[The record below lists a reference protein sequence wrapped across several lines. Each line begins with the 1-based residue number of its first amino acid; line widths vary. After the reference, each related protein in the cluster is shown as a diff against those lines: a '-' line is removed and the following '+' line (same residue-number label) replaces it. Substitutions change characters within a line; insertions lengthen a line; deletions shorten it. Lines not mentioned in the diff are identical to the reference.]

1 VQAATAQEAFEE
13 LALSAVRAALI
24 HRNGDDTVSDGLV
37 LTGGCALNIKVS
49 ATGSAG
55 ARSQPW
61 PSRTDEMSVAR
72 ASFACVGWQVNQLL
86 AERYGAQ
93 RVYVPSAP
101 NDSGLGI
108 GMIWALHPPPHTPDG
123 RQDLS
128 RLGPPIWD
136 AEHLHSMIA
145 ERLPL
150 NADARAVAHA
160 LAQGSIVGV
169 VRGRTEAR
177 PGRKHDAL
185 QPPMSHRRRY
195 RRCAGGTTCIR
206 SSLPARRA
214 RKAPRDWYAHFRRE
228 LRVGW
233 VSRVS
238 LLCAGE
244 GLKPRLNRLKA
255 RQWYGSVGLDNAPK
269 PSDGVS
275 NIHPSL
281 RRCVQVQA
289 SRADRLARRHA
300 AFLRNL
306 ACVAVYELCSETQRS
321 LFE

>member
-61 PSRTDEMSVAR
+61 PSRTNERAR

-195 RRCAGGTTCIR
+195 RHVAVQVGPRALGHR
-206 SSLPARRA
+206 SLLGVPGKHPVTGMRTFAASSGLVG
-214 RKAPRDWYAHFRRE
+214 FRE
-228 LRVGW
+228 LPCCAQARGS
-233 VSRVS
+233 SR
-238 LLCAGE
+238 G
-244 GLKPRLNRLKA
+244 
-255 RQWYGSVGLDNAPK
+255 
-269 PSDGVS
+269 
-275 NIHPSL
+275 
-281 RRCVQVQA
+281 
-289 SRADRLARRHA
+289 
-300 AFLRNL
+300 
-306 ACVAVYELCSETQRS
+306 
-321 LFE
+321 